1 MATLLVTGGAGF
13 IGANF
18 THYWF
23 EGHPGDRIV
32 VLDALT
38 YAGDSRNLQDLAGN
52 ARFHFVHGDIAD
64 QALVEKLL
72 REHDVDTLVH
82 FAAESHVDRSI
93 ANADAFVAT
102 NIVGTYSLLEAARRV
117 WLCEAARPHRFHH
130 VSTDE
135 VYGSLDADA
144 PPWNEHSA
152 YAPNSPYAASKA
164 AADHLVRAYAR
175 THGLSVTTSNCSNNY
190 GPRQYPEKL
199 IPLAI
204 VRLLCGRPMP
214 LYGDGEN
221 MREWLHVHDHCRGI
235 ELVLNQG
242 NPCELYH
249 LGGGTSSTNRA
260 LLQMLCALV
269 DERFKKD
276 AGLAR
281 QFPDAPAAKGISSWS
296 LVRSVAD
303 RPGHDFRY
311 AVDGGKAKDQL
322 GFEPRIGIEQGLAD
336 TVAWYL
342 ENHEW
347 WRAKVG

>member
-1 MATLLVTGGAGF
+1 
-13 IGANF
+13 
-18 THYWF
+18 
-23 EGHPGDRIV
+23 
-32 VLDALT
+32 
-38 YAGDSRNLQDLAGN
+38 
-52 ARFHFVHGDIAD
+52 
-64 QALVEKLL
+64 
-72 REHDVDTLVH
+72 
-82 FAAESHVDRSI
+82 
-93 ANADAFVAT
+93 
-102 NIVGTYSLLEAARRV
+102 
-117 WLCEAARPHRFHH
+117 
-130 VSTDE
+130 
-135 VYGSLDADA
+135 
-144 PPWNEHSA
+144 
-152 YAPNSPYAASKA
+152 
-164 AADHLVRAYAR
+164 
-175 THGLSVTTSNCSNNY
+175 
-190 GPRQYPEKL
+190 
-199 IPLAI
+199 
-204 VRLLCGRPMP
+204 

-281 QFPDAPAAKGISSWS
+281 QFPDAPAAKGISSLT

-322 GFEPRIGIEQGLAD
+322 GFEPRIGIEQGLAY